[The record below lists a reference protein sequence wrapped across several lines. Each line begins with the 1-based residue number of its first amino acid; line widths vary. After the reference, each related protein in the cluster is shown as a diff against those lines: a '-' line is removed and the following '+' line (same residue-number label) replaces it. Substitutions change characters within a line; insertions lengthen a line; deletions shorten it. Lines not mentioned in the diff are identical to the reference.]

1 MHFHQRHTMSLV
13 SGFCWIALLI
23 FGVASQG
30 LAAQGQ
36 NPKPSVGESQA
47 APQAKEGP
55 RILIEEAVHDFG
67 EVYEGATV
75 DHGFTVKNTGSAVLN
90 ISQVRPG

>member
-1 MHFHQRHTMSLV
+1 MHFHQRHIMSVV

-30 LAAQGQ
+30 LAAEGQ
-36 NPKPSVGESQA
+36 NLKPSAGESQGA
-47 APQAKEGP
+47 AQSTEGP
-55 RILIEEAVHDFG
+55 RILIEETVHDFG
-67 EVYEGATV
+67 EVYEGTTV
-75 DHGFTVKNTGSAVLN
+75 DHGFIVKNTGSAVLN